1 MGRDARGPALR
12 VPDVMAWALQRAG
25 TLMRSTVAWLAAC
38 LTSIGCNAVLG
49 NGSGEVPV
57 SDDDAGW
64 AAGGAGGAAGRG
76 GDEIDEGGA
85 DGHRGGAA
93 GQASIDAWSE
103 AAEPDATTIDA
114 TFDSSDAW
122 GERSMDASRDA
133 DVLGPADSRP
143 VDPAAS
149 LDGQRWDL
157 PCGAVSADS
166 QVCQDLPP
174 GIGMCPPAPGSR
186 TVDKTIS
193 FGGVPGKQYL
203 VDLRF
208 RGIVE
213 PKDYE
218 GGTDYGGHLYVGGM
232 PASKA
237 DGGLSQYNVY
247 SLTISSPPKV
257 LYLNFASA
265 ESRYVFPIDSHYA
278 VSIDAGAKVTLG
290 STDLDCTLVRNCM
303 DVKVQP
309 CEPYVVPN
317 VPPASGYDGQ
327 FILMNVLSVTEK

>member
-1 MGRDARGPALR
+1 MGRNALNPALR
-12 VPDVMAWALQRAG
+12 VPDAMAWALQCAG
-25 TLMRSTVAWLAAC
+25 TLMRSIVACLAVC
-38 LTSIGCNAVLG
+38 LTSTGCNALLG
-49 NGSGEVPV
+49 NGSGDVPV
-57 SDDDAGW
+57 SDDDAGSV
-64 AAGGAGGAAGRG
+64 AASGSGTAGGSSGGSGA
-76 GDEIDEGGA
+76 A
-85 DGHRGGAA
+85 DGHSGGAA
-93 GQASIDAWSE
+93 GQVSMDAWSE
-103 AAEPDATTIDA
+103 AAEPDARDIDA
-114 TFDSSDAW
+114 SFDSSDAS

-133 DVLGPADSRP
+133 DALGTVDSRP

-157 PCGAVSADS
+157 PCGTVSADS

-174 GIGMCPPAPGSR
+174 GISMCPPAPGSR

-218 GGTDYGGHLYVGGM
+218 GGADYGGHLYVGGM
-232 PASKA
+232 PAPKA

-247 SLTISSPPKV
+247 SLTVSSPPKV
-257 LYLNFASA
+257 LYLNFAST